1 MVDILACLSL
11 LGLSLLL
18 IAIFEGLYE
27 LWERTK

>member
-1 MVDILACLSL
+1 MLDILACVSL
-11 LGLSLLL
+11 LGLGLLI

>member
-1 MVDILACLSL
+1 MIDIMACLSL
-11 LGLSLLL
+11 LGLGLLA